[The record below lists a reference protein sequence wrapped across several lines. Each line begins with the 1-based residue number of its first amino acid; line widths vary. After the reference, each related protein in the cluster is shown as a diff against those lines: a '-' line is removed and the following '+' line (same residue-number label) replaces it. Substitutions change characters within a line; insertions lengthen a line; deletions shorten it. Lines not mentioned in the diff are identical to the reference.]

1 MQLELR
7 LYKNAEL
14 AEWFDIKESTFRSR
28 KRQKLEE
35 LKAYARFQEVKGK
48 VQILE
53 VFEPIYVKKTSS
65 NYRLIA
71 ELTAQTWDISGFD
84 TCAHICQQLQSDE
97 RVKHLSDST
106 RYEYIRRAHNET
118 HGSPAKKNGGTKGM
132 CYYKWGKRHSKNR
145 KHPVYFSDEEQQYFY
160 ELIKE
165 VFKTDPKE
173 EAERQALRQAYKNKE
188 ISQEEYY
195 EQRDIL
201 DEARG
206 NKWVLVEQG
215 MYDKFHIELI
225 RGTQEDFQIDFE
237 C

>member
-1 MQLELR
+1 MIQLEVR

-14 AEWFDIKESTFRSR
+14 AEWFGIKENTFRSK

-35 LKAYARFQEVKGK
+35 LKAYARFREIKGK

-53 VFEPIYVKKTSS
+53 VFEPIYIKKTSS

-71 ELTAQTWDISGFD
+71 ELTEKTWDISGFD
-84 TCAHICQQLQSDE
+84 TCAHICQQLQSNEKTKD
-97 RVKHLSDST
+97 LSDST
-106 RYEYIRRAHNET
+106 RYEYVRRAHNET

-132 CYYKWGKRHSKNR
+132 CYYKWGKRHSTDK
-145 KHPVYFSDEEQQYFY
+145 KQPIYFSEEEQRYFY

-165 VFKTDPKE
+165 VFQTDPRE

-188 ISQEEYY
+188 ISKEEYY

-201 DEARG
+201 DETRG
-206 NKWVLVEQG
+206 NKWILVEQE
-215 MYDKFHIELI
+215 MFNKFHIELI
-225 RGTQEDFQIDFE
+225 RGTQEDFKIIK
-237 C
+237 